1 MVCMRFALVGKK
13 NERSFASYGGEAKA
27 LYRQREKERESSIVE
42 EFYEINIAIHR
53 HTYIKYL
60 YPLISLL
67 TIVLLSFS
75 ITLSSSALSLAVFG
89 GR

>member
-1 MVCMRFALVGKK
+1 M
-13 NERSFASYGGEAKA
+13 
-27 LYRQREKERESSIVE
+27 YRQREKERESSIVE

-67 TIVLLSFS
+67 TIVLLSFFYYTKYRQAHS
-75 ITLSSSALSLAVFG
+75 RSLSSVGDDLRRNLGEEVG
-89 GR
+89 L